1 MSTPLF
7 WRYFR
12 TPDKYVLVVMGAR
25 GFGPIVV
32 DAMNASIHASSHVSD
47 DCWNLSA
54 RCIHVSGTSLMVG
67 SVPIARVILIQ
78 RVSADLYV
86 SHDDSWME
94 CV

>member
-1 MSTPLF
+1 M
-7 WRYFR
+7 
-12 TPDKYVLVVMGAR
+12 LVVMGAR
-25 GFGPIVV
+25 GFVPIVV
-32 DAMNASIHASSHVSD
+32 DGMKASIHASSHVRD
-47 DCWNLSA
+47 DCLNLSA
-54 RCIHVSGTSLMVG
+54 RCTHVSGMSLIVG